1 MSLLILGLIQS
12 VIIPTTVSV
21 ADFFER
27 LFTNSFGLPFNS
39 GAFFFLAMLIMLIY
53 AGLAWTSKNGK
64 TLANTAILSIA
75 LVLMGMIVF
84 VAGVSFLFARLV
96 KAVLQK
102 ARKEKRKHI
111 GYQIVFWVLF
121 SIISH
126 FARENQS
133 VNDLLMSGGDEYFSN
148 IYTVAIFTAICILT
162 GSVIGYFITPIE
174 HLEKN

>member
-1 MSLLILGLIQS
+1 MKNLLKYSCILLMVVFYSSSVFAQS
-12 VIIPTTVSV
+12 QLRPPS
-21 ADFFER
+21 
-27 LFTNSFGLPFNS
+27 
-39 GAFFFLAMLIMLIY
+39 
-53 AGLAWTSKNGK
+53 
-64 TLANTAILSIA
+64 AIIA

-111 GYQIVFWVLF
+111 GYQIVFGVLF

-133 VNDLLMSGGDEYFSN
+133 VNDLLMSGGDEYFPN